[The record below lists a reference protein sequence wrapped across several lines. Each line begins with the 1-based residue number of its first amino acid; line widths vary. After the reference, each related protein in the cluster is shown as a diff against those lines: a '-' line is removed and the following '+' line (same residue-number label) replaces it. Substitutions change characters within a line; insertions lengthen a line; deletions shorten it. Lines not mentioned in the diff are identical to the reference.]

1 MKKQNKICKILEVLG
16 ILILIF
22 SFICNQLEL
31 IPFILIIVIALIGL
45 LLCIPEN
52 VIFYKAQMKKEEEK
66 AGFRATALGE
76 GVASNEVRARGRHS
90 PSIQIDLNIGALRKL
105 REIVI

>member
-16 ILILIF
+16 IVILIF

-31 IPFILIIVIALIGL
+31 IPFTLIIVIALIGL

-52 VIFYKAQMKKEEEK
+52 VIFYKAQMKKEEEIANYWK
-66 AGFRATALGE
+66 YKVLAL
-76 GVASNEVRARGRHS
+76 
-90 PSIQIDLNIGALRKL
+90 PLCIIGLLIGLIYA
-105 REIVI
+105 IYN